1 MQKAAQLIVVGT
13 VADVRDLDETNTV
26 LWPSCK
32 FVGVEAAFAVA
43 QVLKGDFTNR
53 TVALHYYRFDPQ
65 HFRPPNG
72 PSFLDL
78 KTGDTNRFLLYLVA
92 DGASR
97 FAPVSGQLDPS
108 LDAVRVFHPNSVEK
122 QWFGSVDGI
131 FTKGEFIDLNTN
143 ATERLYIRYGPI
155 SDSGIEL
162 ERTANNVV
170 VWRAHVQ
177 PLGIEHSKYRH
188 EVRVRIE
195 DDNILV
201 TSIGAE
207 QIYEVHSLKTGA
219 IISRKVEDVRR

>member
-1 MQKAAQLIVVGT
+1 MKTIVLVLLTLTLCGHSHT
-13 VADVRDLDETNTV
+13 AD
-26 LWPSCK
+26 
-32 FVGVEAAFAVA
+32 
-43 QVLKGDFTNR
+43 
-53 TVALHYYRFDPQ
+53 
-65 HFRPPNG
+65 
-72 PSFLDL
+72 
-78 KTGDTNRFLLYLVA
+78 
-92 DGASR
+92 
-97 FAPVSGQLDPS
+97 
-108 LDAVRVFHPNSVEK
+108 SVEK

-155 SDSGIEL
+155 SDSGVEL

-177 PLGIEHSKYRH
+177 PLGVEHSKYRH